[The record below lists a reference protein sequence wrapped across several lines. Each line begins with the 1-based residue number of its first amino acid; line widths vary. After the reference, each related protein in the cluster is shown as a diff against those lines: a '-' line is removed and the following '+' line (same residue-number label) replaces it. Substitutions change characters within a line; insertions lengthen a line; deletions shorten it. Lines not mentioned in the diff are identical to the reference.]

1 MALYNER
8 LRGKAARGEA
18 AMAFYELRQ
27 YKILPGKMDEW
38 VALMER
44 EIIPFQVAQGMV
56 VTASFRGA
64 EDESAYIWM
73 RRFEN
78 EEEKERLYAA
88 VYQSDRWKNDIG
100 PRIPAL
106 MDRSAVRVTRLTPT
120 PKSPAQ

>member
-1 MALYNER
+1 
-8 LRGKAARGEA
+8 
-18 AMAFYELRQ
+18 MAFYELRQ

-38 VALMER
+38 IALMER

-56 VTASFRGA
+56 VTASLRGA
-64 EDESAYIWM
+64 EDESIYVWM
-73 RRFEN
+73 RRFES

>member
-1 MALYNER
+1 
-8 LRGKAARGEA
+8 
-18 AMAFYELRQ
+18 MAFSELRQ

-64 EDESAYIWM
+64 EDESIYVWM
-73 RRFEN
+73 RRFES

>member
-1 MALYNER
+1 
-8 LRGKAARGEA
+8 
-18 AMAFYELRQ
+18 
-27 YKILPGKMDEW
+27 
-38 VALMER
+38 
-44 EIIPFQVAQGMV
+44 MV

-64 EDESAYIWM
+64 EDESVYVWM

-106 MDRSAVRVTRLTPT
+106 MDRSAARVTRLTPT

>member
-1 MALYNER
+1 
-8 LRGKAARGEA
+8 
-18 AMAFYELRQ
+18 MAFYELRQ

-38 VALMER
+38 ITLMER
-44 EIIPFQVAQGMV
+44 EIIPFKVAQGMV

-64 EDESAYIWM
+64 EDESIYVWM
-73 RRFEN
+73 RRFES

>member
-1 MALYNER
+1 
-8 LRGKAARGEA
+8 
-18 AMAFYELRQ
+18 MAFYELRQ

-38 VALMER
+38 ITLMER

-56 VTASFRGA
+56 VTASLRGA
-64 EDESAYIWM
+64 EDESIYVWM
-73 RRFEN
+73 RRFES